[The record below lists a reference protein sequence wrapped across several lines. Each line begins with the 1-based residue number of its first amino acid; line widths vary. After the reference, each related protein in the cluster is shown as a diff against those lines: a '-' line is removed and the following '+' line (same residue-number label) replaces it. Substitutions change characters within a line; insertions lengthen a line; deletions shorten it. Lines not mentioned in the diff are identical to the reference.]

1 MSEERFTVR
10 CPHCS
15 ASIEHE
21 CPPAGETLPGSPLR
35 KCPDCGRLFY
45 DDGYQEPA
53 LKAYAAASVKF
64 SWIKVLYAA
73 VPTAGAL
80 FYLSVY
86 LKNHN
91 AMSSVLAIVFGV
103 VAVFFDVL
111 LALEI
116 VKAIRQ
122 KRKLTE
128 LERRLNGP
136 AEALTEEERA
146 SMERLSSKA
155 YLDALDKC
163 GDDVADWFYFR
174 LGEKPRE
181 KSLREK
187 LLS

>member
-10 CPHCS
+10 CPHCR
-15 ASIEHE
+15 AQIAHD
-21 CPPAGETLPGSPLR
+21 CPPEGETLPGSPLR

-45 DDGYQEPA
+45 DDVYQEPA
-53 LKAYAAASVKF
+53 LKAYAQARVRF
-64 SWIKVLYAA
+64 SWTKALYAA
-73 VPTAGAL
+73 IPTAGAL
-80 FYLSVY
+80 YYLVVY
-86 LKNHN
+86 LKAANT
-91 AMSSVLAIVFGV
+91 MSAVLSIVFGA

-111 LALEI
+111 LVLEL
-116 VKAIRQ
+116 VKTVRQ
-122 KRKLTE
+122 KRKLKE
-128 LERRLNGP
+128 LEAHLNGP
-136 AEALTEEERA
+136 AETLTPEERA

>member
-1 MSEERFTVR
+1 MSEANFTVR
-10 CPHCS
+10 CPHCR
-15 ASIEHE
+15 AQIAHD
-21 CPPAGETLPGSPLR
+21 CPPEGETLPGSPLR
-35 KCPDCGRLFY
+35 TCPDCGRLFY
-45 DDGYQEPA
+45 DDSYQEPA
-53 LKAYAAASVKF
+53 LKAYAASRVHF
-64 SWIKVLYAA
+64 SWIKALYAA

-80 FYLSVY
+80 FYLSAY
-86 LKNHN
+86 LKENH

-111 LALEI
+111 LVLEI
-116 VKAIRQ
+116 VKAVRQ
-122 KRKLTE
+122 KSKLTA
-128 LERRLNGP
+128 LEERLNGP

-181 KSLREK
+181 KPLREK